1 MKKRILMLIIGLLIT
16 SPVVAW
22 DDNYNDE
29 SFLHKQERKREQ
41 ERNKEYPYESSSGTR
56 YKYDLSK
63 PGDQL
68 RYEVDPG
75 AQIRDS
81 VNPRVEIDRGLE
93 QYGGGSE

>member
-1 MKKRILMLIIGLLIT
+1 MKKRILLVIIALLMT
-16 SPVVAW
+16 SPAIAW
-22 DDNYNDE
+22 DDNDA
-29 SFLHKQERKREQ
+29 
-41 ERNKEYPYESSSGTR
+41 ERNREYPYESSTGTR

-63 PGDQL
+63 PGDQI

-81 VNPRVEIDRGLE
+81 VNPMVEIDRGLG